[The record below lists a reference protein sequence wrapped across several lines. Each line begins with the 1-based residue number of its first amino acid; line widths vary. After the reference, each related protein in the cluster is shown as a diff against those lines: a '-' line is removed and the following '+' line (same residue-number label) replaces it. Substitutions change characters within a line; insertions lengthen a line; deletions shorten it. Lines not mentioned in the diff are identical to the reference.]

1 MNNDSYTGVQKA
13 AILLITLGPEKA
25 ATIFKHLK
33 EDEIEELTLE
43 IANTRSVSPQT
54 KEEVLEDV
62 LNEFYQICLAQQYIA
77 EGGIGYAKE
86 LLEKALG
93 NDKAQGVIAKLT
105 ASLQVRPFEFI
116 RKTDPAQLLNFI
128 QDEHPQT
135 IAMILSYLAPAQ
147 ASQVLGALPPEK
159 QADVAKRIATMDRT
173 SPDVIKEVE
182 RVLER
187 KLASLVNQDYTIVGG
202 IDAIVGILNSVDR
215 GTEKHIMES
224 LEIEEPELADEI
236 RKKMFVFEDIL
247 LLDEPTKGQDALCR
261 EALAAMLHR
270 LTESGKTVVITTHD
284 LDFAAE
290 NGDRTALIFG
300 GRIVSIGEST
310 RFFAAN
316 DYYTTAAARMTRPFF
331 KTAVTA
337 NRAAELCAESGF
349 RHE

>member
-54 KEEVLEDV
+54 KEEVLE
-62 LNEFYQICLAQQYIA
+62 EFYQVCLAQQYIA

-236 RKKMFVFEDIL
+236 RKKDVRVRGYSSARR
-247 LLDEPTKGQDALCR
+247 PCNSAC
-261 EALAAMLHR
+261 AA
-270 LTESGKTVVITTHD
+270 
-284 LDFAAE
+284 
-290 NGDRTALIFG
+290 
-300 GRIVSIGEST
+300 
-310 RFFAAN
+310 
-316 DYYTTAAARMTRPFF
+316 
-331 KTAVTA
+331 
-337 NRAAELCAESGF
+337 
-349 RHE
+349 